1 MLQQSVWELW
11 SPAFVAGTEIGKIAL
26 LALFFPLYTRLR
38 KKDILEHFVRGR
50 IYGYIEANPGEHYSE
65 ILRKL
70 GMKNGALAYHLS
82 ILEKEG
88 FVNSYRDGMYK
99 RYYPKGMKLTKK
111 TLNKNFKVDLIK
123 EKGTEPENDG
133 IRLSN
138 TQEKIIE
145 AIQNNQGISQKEIA
159 KIVDTS
165 KQNVNYHIKL
175 MLNANMIRKDEN
187 GRMNYFVN
195 KSDFT
200 D

>member
-1 MLQQSVWELW
+1 
-11 SPAFVAGTEIGKIAL
+11 
-26 LALFFPLYTRLR
+26 
-38 KKDILEHFVRGR
+38 
-50 IYGYIEANPGEHYSE
+50 
-65 ILRKL
+65 
-70 GMKNGALAYHLS
+70 MKNGALAYHLS

-111 TLNKNFKVDLIK
+111 TLNKNFKVDYIK

>member
-1 MLQQSVWELW
+1 LQLQSAWELW
-11 SPAFVAGTEIGKIAL
+11 SPFFAVGTEIGKIAL

-50 IYGYIEANPGEHYSE
+50 IYGYIESNPGEHYSE

-82 ILEKEG
+82 ILEKEE
-88 FVNSYRDGMYK
+88 FVNSYRDGIYK

-111 TLNKNFKVDLIK
+111 TLNKNFKVNYIN
-123 EKGTEPENDG
+123 ESGTEIQNES

-138 TQEKIIE
+138 TQEKIID
-145 AIQNNQGISQKEIA
+145 AIQNNKGISQKEIA

-195 KSDFT
+195 KGNISD
-200 D
+200 